1 MGRELHTRSAVKRCE
16 NKCPVALYTL
26 NDQRPLLRMTLE
38 DQVVVAARWKTRM
51 THIRVFLSITFRKG
65 LLMLD
70 R

>member
-1 MGRELHTRSAVKRCE
+1 MGRELHTPSAVKRCE

-38 DQVVVAARWKTRM
+38 DQVVVAVHI